1 MVITWQST
9 LKTYSKSALI
19 IEEEK
24 STSIFKS
31 KGEKNKGESNVFI
44 FSETSKSALM
54 CRVKNRNPNG
64 KPLSVSVVQFPV
76 SATTCEEAAPSA
88 YLPCSPAIPFGLPF
102 ELRVPL
108 GYFKFPNL
116 NTHKFI
122 WKLNSSSS
130 LTFQIYRQSVIIIHS
145 NSLAWNIHDI
155 FGCWE
160 ESKHDQM
167 LPVTRFPSL
176 SAILMLFHF
185 SRHHC
190 DVGSC
195 HFVFGLVQLFS
206 MDILSINLN
215 LPNLYCI
222 PFSAGIITHKLQ
234 FNFYILSRNIQQL
247 ALPSAN

>member
-1 MVITWQST
+1 MELLMTMKYCKMPLVNMVITWQST

-31 KGEKNKGESNVFI
+31 KGEKNKGESDVFI

-54 CRVKNRNPNG
+54 CRVKNRNPDG

-116 NTHKFI
+116 KRTN
-122 WKLNSSSS
+122 LVEN
-130 LTFQIYRQSVIIIHS
+130 
-145 NSLAWNIHDI
+145 
-155 FGCWE
+155 E
-160 ESKHDQM
+160 
-167 LPVTRFPSL
+167 
-176 SAILMLFHF
+176 ILHPL
-185 SRHHC
+185 
-190 DVGSC
+190 
-195 HFVFGLVQLFS
+195 
-206 MDILSINLN
+206 
-215 LPNLYCI
+215 
-222 PFSAGIITHKLQ
+222 
-234 FNFYILSRNIQQL
+234 
-247 ALPSAN
+247 